1 MSVVEVKFAGKV
13 LFRGDVDSPKV
24 EVKDGTVQVSASTP
38 AQASSKKKGG
48 K

>member
-1 MSVVEVKFAGKV
+1 MAVVEVRLRGKV

-24 EVKDGTVQVSASTP
+24 EFKDGAVQVSAG
-38 AQASSKKKGG
+38 ASKKAG

>member
-1 MSVVEVKFAGKV
+1 MSVVEVKLAGKV

-24 EVKDGTVQVSASTP
+24 EIKDGMVQVSADAAAAP
-38 AQASSKKKGG
+38 KKGG